1 MPFYKVP
8 IGKTNINQFM
18 RDSERER
25 KERERREKGER
36 EREKEKEKKVEE
48 EFKKEFE
55 KANSNLPDNF
65 PMRPTEPGKLLYD
78 DPEKTTLNVTTNGG
92 KKKRKLSKKTAKSK
106 YAIIKQKNGKTKKV
120 IIKGI
125 KKVLYKKKG
134 SQKKYVKSNGR
145 MMNLTNYKK
154 KCSRVN
160 NKK

>member
-1 MPFYKVP
+1 MPVYP
-8 IGKTNINQFM
+8 IPVEPGKIKIN
-18 RDSERER
+18 
-25 KERERREKGER
+25 KELEKKL
-36 EREKEKEKKVEE
+36 KEKYADQIEMRKQMKI
-48 EFKKEFE
+48 
-55 KANSNLPDNF
+55 ANSNLPDNF

-160 NKK
+160 KKK

>member
-1 MPFYKVP
+1 MPVYP
-8 IGKTNINQFM
+8 IPVEPGKIKIN
-18 RDSERER
+18 
-25 KERERREKGER
+25 KELEKKL
-36 EREKEKEKKVEE
+36 KEKYADQIEMRKQMKI
-48 EFKKEFE
+48 
-55 KANSNLPDNF
+55 ANSNLPDNF
-65 PMRPTEPGKLLYD
+65 PMKATVPGMLPFDDTEVTKLNL
-78 DPEKTTLNVTTNGG
+78 TTNGG
-92 KKKRKLSKKTAKSK
+92 KKKRKSSKKTAKSK

>member
-1 MPFYKVP
+1 MPFYKIP
-8 IGKTNINQFM
+8 IGKTNINEFK
-18 RDSERER
+18 R
-25 KERERREKGER
+25 ER
-36 EREKEKEKKVEE
+36 ERER

-55 KANSNLPDNF
+55 KANRNLPDNF
-65 PMRPTEPGKLLYD
+65 PMKATIPNDLPYD
-78 DPEKTTLNVTTNGG
+78 DQDITTLNVTTKGG
-92 KKKRKLSKKTAKSK
+92 KKKRKSSKKTAKSK
-106 YAIIKQKNGKTKKV
+106 YTIIKQNNGKTNKV

-134 SQKKYVKSNGR
+134 SQKKYVKSMGR

>member
-1 MPFYKVP
+1 MPLYKLQP
-8 IGKTNINQFM
+8 GKTDVSQMIK
-18 RDSERER
+18 DI
-25 KERERREKGER
+25 
-36 EREKEKEKKVEE
+36 KV
-48 EFKKEFE
+48 KKEFE
-55 KANSNLPDNF
+55 KEFKKAEKALSPYPTAVPPPD
-65 PMRPTEPGKLLYD
+65 PLGHDPTKLDKFL
-78 DPEKTTLNVTTNGG
+78 GG
-92 KKKRKLSKKTAKSK
+92 KKKRKSSKKTAKSK

-134 SQKKYVKSNGR
+134 SQKKYVKSKGR